1 MWAGRFF
8 SSIDFLDE
16 NNLGNQE
23 RIQIVMPVIMGT
35 AGHIDHGKTT
45 LVKALTGIDCDRLSE
60 EKKRGITIELGFAFL
75 DMGGDERV
83 GIVDVP
89 GHEKFVKNMV
99 AGAAGVDFVTL
110 VIAADEGIMPQTRE
124 HLEICQLLGVRTG
137 LVALTKTDMV
147 DQEWLEM
154 VQEEV
159 AAYLEPT
166 FLGGAPIVPVSAHTG
181 QGLDDL
187 KKAIGQLLAEFQ
199 PRRRSDLFRIPVDRV
214 FTMKGHGTVVTGTM
228 VSGSVS
234 VGEDVTLYPGGLQSK
249 VRGLQS
255 HGQTVEEAHA
265 GRRTAVNLAGLEVDD
280 IKRGD
285 VVARPG
291 TLFPSDVWDIELTV
305 LESSHLPLKHR
316 KEIHF
321 HHGAREVL
329 ARVYLL
335 DRDEL
340 KPGDTAVCQ
349 VRFTEPLA
357 GVYDDRVVLRS
368 FSPLRAFAG
377 GRVVGPAGHKVKR
390 FSDTVEVMKRLADP
404 TPEIVAATQLEL
416 VGPVGLTFEELL
428 TMTNL
433 ETKGLEKTLGVL
445 GGQQKAILFDKE
457 TRRYAGGALAQ
468 TLSDGLLAFLEAFHK
483 KDSMK
488 PGVQRGQLASSWGR
502 GLPDKLFHFIV
513 EKLLKKGDIV
523 AEQEIL
529 RLKDHKVSLASDQ
542 AKVRTTVLAAYRE
555 GGFTPPNL
563 KDVLEPLG
571 MNFKQASPVFRVLQE
586 QGELVRIKDDM
597 YYHVPALE
605 MIRGRVVDFF
615 ADHQEMSAPDFKDI
629 TGLSRKYLIPVLEY
643 FDKEKITVRVGDV
656 RHLRK
661 RS

>member
-1 MWAGRFF
+1 
-8 SSIDFLDE
+8 
-16 NNLGNQE
+16 
-23 RIQIVMPVIMGT
+23 MPVIMGT

-45 LVKALTGIDCDRLSE
+45 LIKALTGIDCDRLSE

-75 DMGGDERV
+75 DLGDDTRL

-99 AGAAGVDFVTL
+99 AGAAGIDFVVL

-124 HLEICQLLGVRTG
+124 HLEICQLLGVTTG

-147 DQEWLEM
+147 DAEWLEM
-154 VQEEV
+154 VEEEV
-159 AAYLEPT
+159 ASALEPT
-166 FLGGAPIVPVSAHTG
+166 FLGGVPIVPVSAHTG
-181 QGLDDL
+181 DGLDTL
-187 KKAIGQLLAEFQ
+187 KAEMKRLLAEFK
-199 PRRRSDLFRIPVDRV
+199 PKRRSDLFRLPVDRV

-228 VSGSVS
+228 ISGSIS
-234 VGEDVTLYPGGLQSK
+234 VGDEVILYPGGADTK

-255 HGQTVEEAHA
+255 HGDTVDTAQA
-265 GRRTAVNLAGLEVDD
+265 GRRTAVNLHGLEVDD

-285 VVARPG
+285 VLARPG
-291 TLFPSDVWDIELTV
+291 SLFPSDVWDIELTV

-329 ARVYLL
+329 ARIYLL
-335 DRDEL
+335 DREEL
-340 KPGDTAVCQ
+340 KPGETAVCQ

-357 GVYDDRVVLRS
+357 GVYGDRIVLRS

-377 GRVVGPAGHKVKR
+377 GRIVGPRGNQVKR
-390 FSDTVEVMKRLADP
+390 FSDGVEQLKLLTGEA
-404 TPEIVAATQLEL
+404 PEDVAAAQLEL
-416 VGPVGLTFEELL
+416 AGPSGLTFDELL
-428 TMTNL
+428 IMTNL
-433 ETKGLEKTLGVL
+433 ESKALEKTLGLL
-445 GGQQKAILFDKE
+445 GGKQLSVLFDKE
-457 TRRYAGGALAQ
+457 NRCYAGGVLAQ
-468 TLSDGLLAFLEAFHK
+468 SLADDLLVFLADFHK

-488 PGVQRGQLASSWGR
+488 PGVLRGELASSWGR
-502 GLPDKLFHFIV
+502 ELPAKFFHFIV
-513 EKLLKKGDIV
+513 ERLLKKGNVV

-542 AKVRTTVLAAYRE
+542 EKVRETVLGAYRQ
-555 GGFTPPNL
+555 GGTTPPNL

-571 MNFKQASPVFRVLQE
+571 MDFKQAAPVFRLLQD
-586 QGELVRIKDDM
+586 QGQIVRVKDDM
-597 YYHVPALE
+597 YYLTKALDQ
-605 MIRGRVVDFF
+605 IKVKIIAFF
-615 ADHQEMSAPDFKDI
+615 DDNQEMSAPDFKEL

-643 FDKEKITVRVGDV
+643 FDKEKLTVRVGDV

>member
-1 MWAGRFF
+1 
-8 SSIDFLDE
+8 
-16 NNLGNQE
+16 
-23 RIQIVMPVIMGT
+23 MPVIMGT

-60 EKKRGITIELGFAFL
+60 EKKRGITIELGFAHL
-75 DMGGDERV
+75 DLGGGNRL

-99 AGAAGVDFVTL
+99 AGATGVDFVTL

-124 HLEICQLLGVRTG
+124 HLEICQLLGVTTG

-147 DQEWLEM
+147 DEEWLEM

-159 AAYLEPT
+159 AEYLEPT

-181 QGLDDL
+181 DGLDKL
-187 KKAIGQLLAEFQ
+187 KDEIRTLLGEFK
-199 PRRRSDLFRIPVDRV
+199 PKRRSDLFRLPVDRV

-228 VSGSVS
+228 ISGSIS
-234 VGEDVTLYPGGLQSK
+234 VGDEVLLYPKETESK

-255 HGQTVEEAHA
+255 HGETVETAQA
-265 GRRTAVNLAGLEVDD
+265 GRRTAVNLHGLEVDD

-285 VVARPG
+285 VLARPG

-305 LESSHLPLKHR
+305 LESSHIPLKHR
-316 KEIHF
+316 REIHF

-329 ARVYLL
+329 ARIHLL

-340 KPGDTAVCQ
+340 KPGETAICQ
-349 VRFTEPLA
+349 ARFTEPLA
-357 GVYDDRVVLRS
+357 GVYGDRIVLRS

-377 GRVVGPAGHKVKR
+377 GRIVGPVGHKVKR
-390 FSDTVEVMKRLADP
+390 FSDKYEAMKMLTSEMPEEVAS
-404 TPEIVAATQLEL
+404 TQLEL
-416 VGPVGLTFEELL
+416 AGPAGLTFGELL

-433 ETKGLEKTLGVL
+433 ESKALEKTLGVL
-445 GGQQKAILFDKE
+445 NGQQKAILFDKE
-457 TRRYAGGALAQ
+457 TRRYGGGILAQ
-468 TLSDGLLAFLEAFHK
+468 QLSDSLLAYLDDFHK

-488 PGVQRGQLASSWGR
+488 PGVQRGELASSWGR
-502 GLPDKLFHFIV
+502 ELPPKFFNIIV
-513 EKLLKKGDIV
+513 EKLIKKGDIV
-523 AEQEIL
+523 AEQEVL
-529 RLKDHKVSLASDQ
+529 RLKGHKVSLASDQ
-542 AKVRTTVLAAYRE
+542 EKVRETILSAYE
-555 GGFTPPNL
+555 QGGFTPPNL
-563 KDVLEPLG
+563 KDVLEPMG
-571 MNFKQASPVFRVLQE
+571 MDFKQASPVFRLLQD
-586 QGELVRIKDDM
+586 QAVLVRVKDDM

-605 MIRGRVVDFF
+605 EIKARIVGFF
-615 ADHQEMSAPDFKDI
+615 ENNEEMSAPDFKDL

-643 FDKEKITVRVGDV
+643 FDKEKVTVRVGDV

>member
-1 MWAGRFF
+1 
-8 SSIDFLDE
+8 
-16 NNLGNQE
+16 
-23 RIQIVMPVIMGT
+23 MPVIMGT

-60 EKKRGITIELGFAFL
+60 EKKRGITIELGFAHL
-75 DMGGDERV
+75 DLGGDNRL

-99 AGAAGVDFVTL
+99 AGATGVDFVVL

-124 HLEICQLLGVRTG
+124 HLEICQLLGVDTG

-147 DQEWLEM
+147 DEEWLEM
-154 VQEEV
+154 VVEEV
-159 AAYLEPT
+159 GDYLEPT

-181 QGLDDL
+181 DGLENL
-187 KKAIGQLLAEFQ
+187 KDEIRTLLGEFK
-199 PRRRSDLFRIPVDRV
+199 PKRRSDLFRLPVDRV

-228 VSGSVS
+228 ISGSIS
-234 VGEDVTLYPGGLQSK
+234 VGADVVLFPKEAESK

-255 HGQTVEEAHA
+255 HGETVETAQA
-265 GRRTAVNLAGLEVDD
+265 GRRTAMNLHGLEVDD

-285 VVARPG
+285 VLARPG
-291 TLFPSDVWDIELTV
+291 SLFPSDVWDIELSV
-305 LESSHLPLKHR
+305 LKSSHLPLKHR
-316 KEIHF
+316 REIHF

-329 ARVYLL
+329 ARIYLL

-340 KPGDTAVCQ
+340 LPGDSAVCQ
-349 VRFTEPLA
+349 VRFSEPLA
-357 GVYDDRVVLRS
+357 GVYGDRIVLRS

-377 GRVVGPAGHKVKR
+377 GTIIGPVGHQVKR
-390 FSDTVEVMKRLADP
+390 FSDKVESLKVLASGS
-404 TPEIVAATQLEL
+404 PEEVAAAQLEL
-416 VGPVGLTFEELL
+416 AGPSGLSFSELL

-433 ETKGLEKTLGVL
+433 ETKALEKTLGVL
-445 GGQQKAILFDKE
+445 SGQQKAILFDKDA
-457 TRRYAGGALAQ
+457 RRYGG
-468 TLSDGLLAFLEAFHK
+468 GLLAQSLSDDLLEFLAAFHK

-488 PGVQRGQLASSWGR
+488 PGVKRGELASSWGKE
-502 GLPDKLFHFIV
+502 LSAKFFHFIV
-513 EKLLKKGDIV
+513 ERLLKKGDIV
-523 AEQEIL
+523 AEQEVL

-542 AKVRTTVLAAYRE
+542 AKVREVIITAYE
-555 GGFTPPNL
+555 KGGTTPPNL

-571 MNFKQASPVFRVLQE
+571 MNFKEASGVFRLLQE
-586 QGELVRIKDDM
+586 QGELVKINADM
-597 YYHVPALE
+597 YYHAPALDGIKAK
-605 MIRGRVVDFF
+605 MVAFF
-615 ADHQEMSAPDFKDI
+615 ADNQEMSAPDFKEM
-629 TGLSRKYLIPVLEY
+629 TGLSRKYLIPVLEF

>member
-1 MWAGRFF
+1 
-8 SSIDFLDE
+8 
-16 NNLGNQE
+16 
-23 RIQIVMPVIMGT
+23 MPVIMGT

-75 DMGGDERV
+75 DLGEKERV
-83 GIVDVP
+83 GVVDVP

-124 HLEICQLLGVRTG
+124 HLEICQLLGVTTG

-147 DQEWLEM
+147 DKEWLDM
-154 VQEEV
+154 VTEEV
-159 AAYLEPT
+159 GAYLEPT
-166 FLGGAPIVPVSAHTG
+166 FLGGAPVLPVSAHTG
-181 QGLDDL
+181 KGLPEL
-187 KKAIGQLLAEFQ
+187 KAAIAGLVRQFK

-234 VGEDVTLYPGGLQSK
+234 LGEDVVLYPGGRETK

-255 HGQTVEEAHA
+255 HGETVETAAA
-265 GRRTAVNLAGLEVDD
+265 GRRTAVNLAGLEVEDVH
-280 IKRGD
+280 RGD
-285 VVARPG
+285 VLARPG
-291 TLFPSDVWDIELTV
+291 TLFPSTVWDIELTV
-305 LESSHLPLKHR
+305 LASSRLPLKHR

-329 ARVYLL
+329 ARIHLL

-340 KPGDTAVCQ
+340 APGETAVCQ
-349 VRFTEPLA
+349 ARFTEPLA
-357 GVYDDRVVLRS
+357 GVYGDRVVLRS

-377 GRVVGPAGHKVKR
+377 GRIICPLGHKVKR
-390 FSDTVEVMKRLADP
+390 FSGTVDSIKKLCDDAPEV
-404 TPEIVAATQLEL
+404 VAATQLEL
-416 VGPVGLTFEELL
+416 AGPAGLTFDQLL
-428 TMTNL
+428 TMTNQ
-433 ETKGLEKTLGVL
+433 ETKALEKTLGVL
-445 GGQQKAILFDKE
+445 GGRQEAVLFDKE
-457 TRRYAGGALAQ
+457 ARRYAGGGLVQSLAD
-468 TLSDGLLAFLEAFHK
+468 SLLDFLAAFHR

-488 PGVQRGQLASSWGR
+488 SGVQRGELASSWGR
-502 GLPDKLFHFIV
+502 DLPPKLFHFILERLV
-513 EKLLKKGDIV
+513 RKGDV
-523 AEQEIL
+523 AAEQEIL

-542 AKVRTTVLAAYRE
+542 AKVREALLSAYA
-555 GGFTPPNL
+555 GGGLTPPNL

-571 MNFKQASPVFRVLQE
+571 MDFKQAAPVLKLLQD
-586 QGELVRIKDDM
+586 QGELTRIKDDM
-597 YYHVPALE
+597 YYHVPALAE
-605 MIRGRVVDFF
+605 IRERMVGFF
-615 ADHQEMSAPDFKDI
+615 ADHEAMTAPDFKEI

-643 FDKEKITVRVGDV
+643 FDKEKVTVRVGDA

>member
-1 MWAGRFF
+1 
-8 SSIDFLDE
+8 
-16 NNLGNQE
+16 
-23 RIQIVMPVIMGT
+23 MPVIMGT

-75 DMGGDERV
+75 DLGEGERV
-83 GIVDVP
+83 GVVDVP

-124 HLEICQLLGVRTG
+124 HLEICQLLGVTTG
-137 LVALTKTDMV
+137 LVALTKIDMV
-147 DQEWLEM
+147 DQEWLDM
-154 VQEEV
+154 VTEEV
-159 AAYLEPT
+159 KAYLEPT
-166 FLGGAPIVPVSAHTG
+166 FLGGAPVVPVSAHTG
-181 QGLDDL
+181 KGLPELKAAIADL
-187 KKAIGQLLAEFQ
+187 VRQFK

-234 VGEDVTLYPGGLQSK
+234 LGEDVVLYPGGCETK

-255 HGQTVEEAHA
+255 HGETVETATA
-265 GRRTAVNLAGLEVDD
+265 GRRTAVNLAGLEVEDVH
-280 IKRGD
+280 RGD
-285 VVARPG
+285 VLARPG
-291 TLFPSDVWDIELTV
+291 TLFPSTVWDIELSV
-305 LESSHLPLKHR
+305 LASSRLPLKHR

-329 ARVYLL
+329 ARIHLL

-340 KPGDTAVCQ
+340 APGETAVCQ

-357 GVYDDRVVLRS
+357 GVYGDRVVLRS

-377 GRVVGPAGHKVKR
+377 GRIICPLGHKVKR
-390 FSDTVEVMKRLADP
+390 FSGTVESIGKLCDDA
-404 TPEIVAATQLEL
+404 PEVVAATQLEL
-416 VGPVGLTFEELL
+416 AGPAGLTFDQLL
-428 TMTNL
+428 TMTNQ
-433 ETKGLEKTLGVL
+433 ETKALEKTLGVL
-445 GGQQKAILFDKE
+445 GGRQEAVLFDKE
-457 TRRYAGGALAQ
+457 ARRYAGGGLVQSLGDSLLDFLA
-468 TLSDGLLAFLEAFHK
+468 AFHRR
-483 KDSMK
+483 DSMK
-488 PGVQRGQLASSWGR
+488 PGVQRGELASSWGR
-502 GLPDKLFHFIV
+502 ELPPKLFHFILERLV
-513 EKLLKKGDIV
+513 KKGDVV

-542 AKVRTTVLAAYRE
+542 AKVRETLLSAYA
-555 GGFTPPNL
+555 GGGLTPPNL

-571 MNFKQASPVFRVLQE
+571 MDFKQAGPVLKLLQD

-597 YYHVPALE
+597 YYHVPALAE
-605 MIRGRVVDFF
+605 IRERMVAFF
-615 ADHQEMSAPDFKDI
+615 ADHEAMTAPDFKEI

-643 FDKEKITVRVGDV
+643 FDKEKVTVRVGDV